1 MHLTDY
7 LVTFSRSTRLILL
20 CVSRQLEKDSLQS
33 IQHLLQVITLSV
45 EGPMKSKAA
54 RRFPTTTCQGHFS
67 LKNTLETRLSRD
79 ARKSSRSILS
89 PDTLFFFSLCYQRN
103 GKVRGEVFSSLVS
116 VRACSAKFLIGSET
130 LVRKRAKCFM
140 HMCRNCKHLTL
151 AVRFLKIGC
160 QTKTF
165 LKYLPRLSLC
175 YEISVSPV

>member
-7 LVTFSRSTRLILL
+7 LVTFSRSTRLFHL

-33 IQHLLQVITLSV
+33 IQHLLQVITLSI

-54 RRFPTTTCQGHFS
+54 RRFPSTTCQGHFS

-79 ARKSSRSILS
+79 ARKSSRTILS
-89 PDTLFFFSLCYQRN
+89 PDTLFFLPLLSEER
-103 GKVRGEVFSSLVS
+103 KVRGEVFSSLVS
-116 VRACSAKFLIGSET
+116 VRAYSAKFLIGSET

-140 HMCRNCKHLTL
+140 HMYGNCKHLTL

-160 QTKTF
+160 QTRTF

-175 YEISVSPV
+175 YEISVSTV